1 MKVAVVGDLHG
12 KPCWK
17 DLLKDNNFD
26 KIVFLGDY
34 SDDSWVTF
42 TDKEIFD
49 NLKDVIEF
57 KRNNNSKV
65 ELLIGN
71 HDFQYIVGYPTAS
84 RYRKSYAEEL
94 NKIFNDNKDI
104 FNVVYVLKDY
114 VFSHAGITN
123 GWINYIKKKYNT
135 NDFNNINDI
144 TKIVNMVYSN
154 CKEDCNIASYR
165 RGGMNKFAGILWA
178 DIGDL
183 QEDGCFDYNQ
193 VVGHNRVKV
202 NTVIEKN
209 NHKIYMCDHFDSD
222 DSRLIV
228 LDV

>member
-1 MKVAVVGDLHG
+1 MKVAVIGDLHG

-17 DLLKDNNFD
+17 HLLKDNNFD

-42 TDKEIFD
+42 TDKEIVD

-57 KRNNNSKV
+57 KRNNNFKV

-84 RYRKSYAEEL
+84 RYRKSYACEL

-114 VFSHAGITN
+114 VFTHAGITN
-123 GWINYIKKKYNT
+123 GWINYIKKKYDIK
-135 NDFNNINDI
+135 DFIDI
-144 TKIVNMVYSN
+144 TKIINMVYSN

-165 RGGMNKFAGILWA
+165 RGGMNMFAGILWA
-178 DIGDL
+178 DIHDL
-183 QEDGCFDYNQ
+183 KEDGCFDYNQ

-202 NTVIEKN
+202 NTIIEKN
-209 NHKIYMCDHFDSD
+209 NHKIYMCDHFDSNENY
-222 DSRLIV
+222 LIV

>member
-1 MKVAVVGDLHG
+1 MKVAVIGDLHG

-42 TDKEIFD
+42 TDKEIVD

-84 RYRKSYAEEL
+84 RYRKSYACEL

-123 GWINYIKKKYNT
+123 GWINYIKKKYDIK
-135 NDFNNINDI
+135 DFTDI
-144 TKIVNMVYSN
+144 TKIINMVYSN

-165 RGGMNKFAGILWA
+165 RGGMSMFAGILWA
-178 DIGDL
+178 DIHDL
-183 QEDGCFDYNQ
+183 KEDGCFYYNQ

-202 NTVIEKN
+202 NTIIEKN
-209 NHKIYMCDHFDSD
+209 NHKIYMCDHFDSND
-222 DSRLIV
+222 NHLIV

>member
-1 MKVAVVGDLHG
+1 MKVAVIGDLHG

-17 DLLKDNNFD
+17 HLLKDNNFD

-42 TDKEIFD
+42 TDKEIAD

-57 KRNNNSKV
+57 KRDNNSKV

-84 RYRKSYAEEL
+84 RYRKSYACEL

-114 VFSHAGITN
+114 VFTHAGITN
-123 GWINYIKKKYNT
+123 GWINYIKKKYDIK
-135 NDFNNINDI
+135 DFTDIDKNI
-144 TKIVNMVYSN
+144 NMVYSK

-165 RGGMNKFAGILWA
+165 RGGMSMFAGILWA

-183 QEDGCFDYNQ
+183 KEDGCFDYNQ

-202 NTVIEKN
+202 NTIIEKN

-222 DSRLIV
+222 DNHLIV

>member
-1 MKVAVVGDLHG
+1 MKVAVIGDLHG

-17 DLLKDNNFD
+17 HLLKDKINNVD

-42 TDKEIFD
+42 ADKEIAD
-49 NLKDVIEF
+49 NLKDIIKF

-84 RYRKSYAEEL
+84 RYRKSYACEL

-114 VFSHAGITN
+114 VFTHAGITN
-123 GWINYIKKKYNT
+123 GWINYIKKKYNII
-135 NDFNNINDI
+135 NDFSDI
-144 TKIVNMVYSN
+144 TENINMVYSN

-165 RGGMNKFAGILWA
+165 RGGINKFAGILWA

-183 QEDGCFDYNQ
+183 KEDGCFDYNQ

-202 NTVIEKN
+202 DTVLEKN
-209 NHKIYMCDHFDSD
+209 NHKIYMCDYFDSD
-222 DSRLIV
+222 DSHLTV
-228 LDV
+228 LDI

>member
-1 MKVAVVGDLHG
+1 MKVAVIGDLHG
-12 KPCWK
+12 KPCCWK

-84 RYRKSYAEEL
+84 RYRKSYACEL
-94 NKIFNDNKDI
+94 NKLFNDNRDI

-123 GWINYIKKKYNT
+123 GWINYIKKKYNIS
-135 NDFNNINDI
+135 DFTDI
-144 TKIVNMVYSN
+144 AKIINMVYSK

-165 RGGMNKFAGILWA
+165 RGAMNKFAGILWA

-183 QEDGCFDYNQ
+183 KEDGCFDYNQ
-193 VVGHNRVKV
+193 VVGHNRVKA
-202 NTVIEKN
+202 NTIIEKN

-222 DSRLIV
+222 DSCLIV
-228 LDV
+228 LDI

>member
-42 TDKEIFD
+42 TDKEIAD

>member
-1 MKVAVVGDLHG
+1 MKVAVIGDLHG

-17 DLLKDNNFD
+17 HLLKDNNFD

-42 TDKEIFD
+42 TDKEIAD

-57 KRNNNSKV
+57 KRDNNSKV

-84 RYRKSYAEEL
+84 RYRKSYACEL
-94 NKIFNDNKDI
+94 NKIFNDNKHI

-114 VFSHAGITN
+114 VFTHAGITN
-123 GWINYIKKKYNT
+123 GWINYIKKKYDIK
-135 NDFNNINDI
+135 DFTDIAKNI
-144 TKIVNMVYSN
+144 NMVYSK

-165 RGGMNKFAGILWA
+165 RGGMSMFAGILWA
-178 DIGDL
+178 DIHDL
-183 QEDGCFDYNQ
+183 KEDGCFDYNQ
-193 VVGHNRVKV
+193 VVGHNRVKT
-202 NTVIEKN
+202 NTIIEKN

-222 DSRLIV
+222 DNHLIV

>member
-1 MKVAVVGDLHG
+1 MKVAVIGDLHG

-17 DLLKDNNFD
+17 HLLKDNNFD

-42 TDKEIFD
+42 TDKEIAD

-57 KRNNNSKV
+57 KRDNNSKV

-84 RYRKSYAEEL
+84 RYRKSYACEL

-114 VFSHAGITN
+114 VFTHAGITN
-123 GWINYIKKKYNT
+123 GWINYIKKKYDIK
-135 NDFNNINDI
+135 DFTDIAKNI
-144 TKIVNMVYSN
+144 NMVYSK

-165 RGGMNKFAGILWA
+165 RGGMSMFAGILWA

-183 QEDGCFDYNQ
+183 KEDGCFDYNQ

-202 NTVIEKN
+202 NTIIEKN

-222 DSRLIV
+222 DNYLIV

>member
-1 MKVAVVGDLHG
+1 MKLAVIGDLHG

-42 TDKEIFD
+42 TDKEISD

-84 RYRKSYAEEL
+84 RYRKSYAKEL

-104 FNVVYVLKDY
+104 FNIVYVLKDY

-123 GWINYIKKKYNT
+123 GWINYIKKKYNID
-135 NDFNNINDI
+135 DFNDI
-144 TKIVNMVYSN
+144 TKIINMVYSN

-165 RGGMNKFAGILWA
+165 RGGMNMFAGILWA
-178 DIGDL
+178 DIHDL
-183 QEDGCFDYNQ
+183 KEDGCFDYNQ

-209 NHKIYMCDHFDSD
+209 NHKIYMCDHFDTD

>member
-1 MKVAVVGDLHG
+1 MKVAVIGDLHG

-17 DLLKDNNFD
+17 HLLKDNNFD

-42 TDKEIFD
+42 TDKEIVD

-84 RYRKSYAEEL
+84 RYRKSYACEL

-104 FNVVYVLKDY
+104 FNVVYILKDY
-114 VFSHAGITN
+114 IFTHAGITN
-123 GWINYIKKKYNT
+123 GWINYIKKKYDIK
-135 NDFNNINDI
+135 DFTDM
-144 TKIVNMVYSN
+144 TKIINMVYSR

-165 RGGMNKFAGILWA
+165 RGGMNMFAGILWA
-178 DIGDL
+178 DIHDL
-183 QEDGCFDYNQ
+183 KEDGCFDYNQ

-202 NTVIEKN
+202 NTIIEKN
-209 NHKIYMCDHFDSD
+209 NHKIYMCDHFDSNENY
-222 DSRLIV
+222 LIV